1 MKNLQFPKWIILIIL
16 IPSIILALIFW
27 SDFQVIHSLLKPKNT
42 RLWLNFAIAFSI
54 LTLSQT
60 AYAIYLI
67 FRQKVVSMT
76 WSFLTLIS
84 YLTLLYFVAYYMDYL
99 IPFSI
104 PDWMLSGN
112 LLLFTGTFLMP
123 SLAYPLFVLVHQFT
137 PNSNEKVAWI
147 NIVFAVLIPILA
159 YLFLQVILPLWQPI
173 NNDFEEHVF
182 IVLIICFTILFLF
195 FLIRFIY
202 IISEKQKSR
211 LSKYQLLWKIP
222 ISIVLPLIGLA
233 LNGNFIQNEFNSVT
247 SGIFGDFSS
256 FWFFFLAVLNGI
268 FICLPSKENKL
279 YRLIL
284 FALRSL
290 TFAYTF
296 YFFLV
301 FLPFLPISLVAIVAF
316 GSGFLMLTP
325 LVLFV
330 LHSNELSK
338 DFTFLVQFYSKM
350 KLRLLLAV
358 SLLILPLFITLKYLE
373 DKQNL
378 EQSLNYVYN
387 PNYSQTTEIDYD
399 ALQKSIS
406 EIKMRR
412 SRNDDFM
419 MNGDTPYLSN
429 YYNWLVLDNLTLSE
443 RKIETLERIFT
454 DRKIYSYD
462 GERSNDSCV
471 QMTAI
476 STRSTYDYKQKA
488 WLTWVDLELTNT
500 NQDFGFNEYLT
511 TFNLPDGCS
520 ISDYYLYIEK
530 RKEMGILAEK
540 KSALWV
546 YSNILNEN
554 KDPGIL
560 YYLTGNKV
568 AFRVFPFQK
577 SEVRKTGIQFLHKE
591 PIQLT
596 IDGKTIIL
604 GNDSHNQNQIIEN
617 EAGIYVSAYHKKKL
631 KKVNRQPYFHF
642 IVDVSNP
649 LKLSKYKMEVEQ
661 IMNKNKSLSKNAK
674 ISCVSSKVTNFS
686 VNQNWE
692 KGILG
697 AETKG
702 GFFLERGFQKAF
714 YDLSQNQ
721 SSTYPIFIV
730 VSDHLNRAII
740 QSDFADW
747 KFVFPES
754 DCFYHLNSNRQF
766 DAHSLVHK
774 PKEIV
779 EENAELKLQNE
790 VLSFKKHNKTIAYL
804 PNNQEPSLIFKDAP
818 QSLETKVLK
827 QRNWATAMQLQASM
841 RHLIIHPEKVE
852 TNWRMLVKNSFESK
866 IMTPYTSYL
875 VVENQAQKNALLRK
889 QKQVLSSKKSFD
901 LDDDSS
907 EMSEPGFIILSLLAG
922 VLLFLKYKRKRKGV
936 YNV

>member
-1 MKNLQFPKWIILIIL
+1 MKNLQFPKWIIIIIL
-16 IPSIILALIFW
+16 FPSIILALIFW
-27 SDFQVIHSLLKPKNT
+27 SDFQVIQPLLEPKST
-42 RLWLNFAIAFSI
+42 RLWLNFTIAFTI

-67 FRQKVVSMT
+67 FRQKVVSLA

-84 YLTLLYFVAYYMDYL
+84 YLTLLYFAAYYSNKL
-99 IPFSI
+99 IPFSV

-112 LLLFTGTFLMP
+112 LLLFTCTFLMP

-137 PNSNEKVAWI
+137 PNSNEKAAWK
-147 NIVFAVLIPILA
+147 NIVFAILIPILA
-159 YLFLQVILPLWQPI
+159 YLFFQVIFPLWKPI

-182 IVLIICFTILFLF
+182 IVFIICFTILFLF
-195 FLIRFIY
+195 FLIRFVY
-202 IISEKQKSR
+202 IISEKQKST

-222 ISIVLPLIGLA
+222 ISIIFPLLGLA
-233 LNGNFIQNEFNSVT
+233 LNGNFFQNEFNSVT

-284 FALRSL
+284 FALRSF
-290 TFAYTF
+290 TFAYTI

-301 FLPFLPISLVAIVAF
+301 FLPFLPISLVAVIAF
-316 GSGFLMLTP
+316 GIGFLMLTP

-338 DFTFLVQFYSKM
+338 DFTFLLQFYSKY
-350 KLRLLLAV
+350 KLLLILSV
-358 SLLILPLFITLKYLE
+358 SLLILPTFITLKYLNN
-373 DKQNL
+373 KQNL

-399 ALQKSIS
+399 ALKKSIS

-412 SRNDDFM
+412 SRSNDFIV
-419 MNGDTPYLSN
+419 NGDTPYLSN

-443 RKIETLERIFT
+443 RKIETLERVIT
-454 DRKIYSYD
+454 DEKYHYYD
-462 GERSNDSCV
+462 RLRSEDTCV

-476 STRSTYDYKQKA
+476 STKSTYDYKQKA

-500 NQDFGFNEYLT
+500 NQEFGMNEYLT
-511 TFNLPDGCS
+511 TFNLPDGCW
-520 ISDYYLYIEK
+520 ISDYYLYIDK

-554 KDPGIL
+554 KDPGLL
-560 YYLTGNKV
+560 YFLTGNKV
-568 AFRVFPFQK
+568 AFRVFPFEESQ
-577 SEVRKTGIQFLHKE
+577 VRKTGIQFLHKE
-591 PIQLT
+591 PVQLT
-596 IDGKTIIL
+596 IDGKTITL
-604 GNDSHNQNQIIEN
+604 GNETHKLKQIVEN
-617 EAGIYVSAYHKKKL
+617 ETGIYISANQKKKL

-649 LKLSKYKMEVEQ
+649 LKLSKYKHEVQ
-661 IMNKNKSLSKNAK
+661 QMVNKNTTLSKKAR
-674 ISCVSSKVTNFS
+674 ITCVSSKVTNFS
-686 VNQNWE
+686 VKQDWE

-721 SSTYPIFIV
+721 SSTFPIFIV
-730 VSDHLNRAII
+730 ISDHLNRAII
-740 QSDFADW
+740 QNDFADW
-747 KFVFPES
+747 KFVFPEN
-754 DCFYHLNSNRQF
+754 DNFYHLNKNRQF
-766 DAHSLVHK
+766 DVHLLVHN

-790 VLSFKKHNKTIAYL
+790 VIAFKKHNKTIAYL
-804 PNNQEPSLIFKDAP
+804 PDNQEPSLIVKDSP
-818 QSLETKVLK
+818 KLLDKKEMK
-827 QRNWATAMQLQASM
+827 QRNWTTAMQLQASM
-841 RHLIIHPEKVE
+841 RYLIIHPEKVE
-852 TNWRMLVKNSFESK
+852 SNWRMLVKNSFESK

-901 LDDDSS
+901 LDEDSS
-907 EMSEPGFIILSLLAG
+907 EMSEPGFVMLSLFVG
-922 VLLFLKYKRKRKGV
+922 VLLFLKYKRNKKGIF
-936 YNV
+936 NV